1 MTPQQRT
8 TFSIR
13 LAALTVAG
21 AGVIGLLSVR
31 LFVLQ
36 ISQGGYWRDLAE
48 SQHVLAQELLP
59 KRGEVY
65 IQDRDSPNPTL
76 AIANVNRPTLYVVP
90 QEVQD
95 AKGLATKL
103 ASQLQLDRNEI
114 QKKIEDQS
122 RKYVPLVRVLPSEE
136 ADRLKAQKLPG
147 VHLEDQF
154 TRAYPEGELAA
165 QVLGFFGFDGDER
178 SGRYGIEK
186 FFDKD
191 LTGTPGSV
199 EGTQDHR
206 GDITTSGQRRVI
218 PAQDGISLVLTLD
231 RAIQFKAEEVLK
243 RTVQQYEAKGGSV
256 VVISPKTGA
265 ILAMANYP
273 TFDPNT
279 YGSASDVSVFNN
291 NTVSEPFEPGSIMKP
306 MTMAGGLEE
315 GVITPD
321 TKFTDPGSVTLE
333 NFTIRNSQNKTYG
346 EVTMTQV
353 LEESINTGA
362 IFAEQQLGHEKF
374 GKYIEAFGFGSLT
387 GIELPFESK
396 GNISNLSRG
405 GSLYAATIS
414 YGQGFT
420 ATPLQL
426 VAAYAAIAAGGEYHE
441 PYIVEERRI
450 SSGAIEKTKPQ
461 VVRRVISEHAAATL
475 AAMLVSVVERGH
487 GKRAEVP
494 GYFIAG
500 KTGTAQVAYENR
512 IGYDPAKTIGSFA
525 GFGPV
530 EDPVFA
536 MIVKIDQP
544 KDVRFAEVTAAPAF
558 GEIAQ
563 FILNYYQVPHSR

>member
-1 MTPQQRT
+1 M
-8 TFSIR
+8 
-13 LAALTVAG
+13 
-21 AGVIGLLSVR
+21 
-31 LFVLQ
+31 
-36 ISQGGYWRDLAE
+36 
-48 SQHVLAQELLP
+48 
-59 KRGEVY
+59 
-65 IQDRDSPNPTL
+65 
-76 AIANVNRPTLYVVP
+76 
-90 QEVQD
+90 
-95 AKGLATKL
+95 
-103 ASQLQLDRNEI
+103 
-114 QKKIEDQS
+114 
-122 RKYVPLVRVLPSEE
+122 
-136 ADRLKAQKLPG
+136 
-147 VHLEDQF
+147 
-154 TRAYPEGELAA
+154 
-165 QVLGFFGFDGDER
+165 
-178 SGRYGIEK
+178 
-186 FFDKD
+186 
-191 LTGTPGSV
+191 
-199 EGTQDHR
+199 
-206 GDITTSGQRRVI
+206 
-218 PAQDGISLVLTLD
+218 
-231 RAIQFKAEEVLK
+231 
-243 RTVQQYEAKGGSV
+243 
-256 VVISPKTGA
+256 
-265 ILAMANYP
+265 
-273 TFDPNT
+273 
-279 YGSASDVSVFNN
+279 
-291 NTVSEPFEPGSIMKP
+291 
-306 MTMAGGLEE
+306 
-315 GVITPD
+315 
-321 TKFTDPGSVTLE
+321 
-333 NFTIRNSQNKTYG
+333 
-346 EVTMTQV
+346 
-353 LEESINTGA
+353 
-362 IFAEQQLGHEKF
+362 
-374 GKYIEAFGFGSLT
+374 T

-512 IGYDPAKTIGSFA
+512 IGYDPAGTVVASA
-525 GFGPV
+525 TYTVVV